1 MLDYNK
7 RFEEVLSSQIPDYLD
22 KLSME
27 DINYLWSLFD
37 DVRNWMVAEQ
47 QVWQVGSNSDFSSSI
62 NDNAT
67 RRLAAQ
73 EMFENEVARLIYLDN
88 KYGSGYP
95 GYGSR

>member
-47 QVWQVGSNSDFSSSI
+47 QVWQVGSNDDFSSSI
-62 NDNAT
+62 NDNAM
-67 RRLAAQ
+67 RRIAAQ
-73 EMFENEVARLIYLDN
+73 EMFENEVARLICLDN